1 MLIKQNEHYQTSLV
15 HQTISNKLLDISEFD
30 LGSDCALQIANAIDN
45 SQTIG
50 QMGTEWFIDANKWGS
65 FLFELMIKSGVTG
78 RKDSEIMDTQQVQ
91 QFQRYLWK
99 RCKKY
104 TINELFL
111 AVEKNTFGEYPIRIK
126 SYNNISIEFIGECL
140 EQYELLRN
148 NYLKFTNKAV
158 EKLSIADVESKKKEV
173 WDANKNQIMDDLLAE
188 EIGKYKS
195 GKLSLSF
202 GASVYDL
209 FANNGYIKN
218 TNEEKNKAMIEAKE
232 SLESQAIYSTDRDNV
247 KKLREQ
253 LADEVKSKN
262 VIISEAKKMLYLKF
276 LKEQVAN
283 LKKF

>member
-1 MLIKQNEHYQTSLV
+1 MLIKQNELYQTHLV
-15 HQTISNKLLDISEFD
+15 QQTISNKLLDISEFD
-30 LGSDCALQIANAIDN
+30 LGSECALQIANAIDN

-50 QMGTEWFIDANKWGS
+50 QMGTDWFIDVKKWGD
-65 FLFELMIKSGVTG
+65 FLFQLMIKSGITG
-78 RKDSEIMDTQQVQ
+78 RKDSELMDSQQVQ

-104 TINELFL
+104 TINELLL
-111 AVEKNTFGEYPIRIK
+111 AVEKNTFGEYQIRIK
-126 SYNNISIEFIGECL
+126 SYNSISIEFIGECL

-173 WDANKNQIMDDLLAE
+173 WDANKNQIMDDLLSE
-188 EIGKYKS
+188 EIGKFKS
-195 GKLSLSF
+195 GKLQLSF

-209 FANNGYIKN
+209 FVNNGYIKN
-218 TNEEKNKAMIEAKE
+218 TNEEKNKAMIEAKDN
-232 SLESQAIYSTDRDNV
+232 LEKQAIYSTDRDNV

-262 VIISEAKKMLYLKF
+262 VIISEAKKLLYLKF

-283 LKKF
+283 LKRF